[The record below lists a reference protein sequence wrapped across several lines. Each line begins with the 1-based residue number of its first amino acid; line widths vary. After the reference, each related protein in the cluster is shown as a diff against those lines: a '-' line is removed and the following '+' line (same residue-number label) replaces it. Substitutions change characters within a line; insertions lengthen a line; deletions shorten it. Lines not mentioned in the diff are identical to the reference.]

1 MANPVNFECPADAW
15 TKVASS
21 VNSGTVTI
29 KNNEPGVYKHTY
41 RVAGGAA
48 PTDNDDALSFEKM
61 ALISSSFPIDVY
73 IKPVDDAGEV
83 IVALP

>member
-1 MANPVNFECPADAW
+1 VANPITVDCPIDNW
-15 TKVASS
+15 TLVANG

-29 KNNEPGVYKHTY
+29 KNNEPGIYKHTY
-41 RVAGGAA
+41 RVAGDSA
-48 PTDNDDALSFEKM
+48 PTDNDDALPFEKM

-73 IKPVDDAGEV
+73 VKPVDADGEV